1 MVFVFESSLLRARM
15 LLGREQLLL
24 QGIHV
29 ADDVFEQFTDAQLR
43 DLAGNA
49 FSATAFTSIFLAAL
63 MTLAVLCNGTDPSSS
78 TSSDFSHM
86 ENINEPMDDDMSV
99 IYCDSC
105 DMLDIHMKDDG
116 MDEFDSQ
123 ETPECKRSRA
133 RSPEHSIWNEN

>member
-1 MVFVFESSLLRARM
+1 M

-63 MTLAVLCNGTDPSSS
+63 MTLAVLCNGTDQSSS
-78 TSSDFSHM
+78 TSSDSKHG
-86 ENINEPMDDDMSV
+86 E
-99 IYCDSC
+99 Y
-105 DMLDIHMKDDG
+105 
-116 MDEFDSQ
+116 Q
-123 ETPECKRSRA
+123 
-133 RSPEHSIWNEN
+133 